1 MGYFFPPLQL
11 LFFSIPPPDFQ
22 YFCVVNAHTTK
33 KSPPFCFS
41 VTLPSAGCMI
51 CVVLYVSPDLDGAH
65 ESSFSSFPIFCFL
78 FDVSICVVRM
88 KHRRNQMPFLQV
100 AAPFLS
106 VHCSLNIAL
115 DFHKNAKYFS
125 ERAFSKPINFCTK

>member
-1 MGYFFPPLQL
+1 MGTSLLGSYFFPPLQL

-51 CVVLYVSPDLDGAH
+51 KCCVIR
-65 ESSFSSFPIFCFL
+65 ESGSGWRARIFF
-78 FDVSICVVRM
+78 F
-88 KHRRNQMPFLQV
+88 
-100 AAPFLS
+100 FLS
-106 VHCSLNIAL
+106 HLLIPFRYRYAWRGRNIEGIKCHFTSSCPVPL
-115 DFHKNAKYFS
+115 
-125 ERAFSKPINFCTK
+125 CTLFIEWFGLPQNC